1 VGVVLLKGG
10 KSKCFYL
17 LIRQLSQIRKMIQI
31 KTNHQFREI
40 VYGYEI
46 FENNKIR
53 NEFDYLNDE
62 EFIATDFICYRGNWY
77 ALNDFMCIEKNASFD
92 FSGWDGY
99 LSETFFSGVLIK
111 ISSDLDSV
119 KIGSYYS

>member
-1 VGVVLLKGG
+1 
-10 KSKCFYL
+10 
-17 LIRQLSQIRKMIQI
+17 MIQI